1 MFFEKEIIS
10 FNILG
15 VYKFSQK
22 ESHSN
27 NKGRN
32 FSALSFRF
40 CSDAVLEDS
49 KSKYQMK
56 ENCVTYVPARL
67 NYKRNATKDE
77 FIVVHFD
84 TTDHH
89 ADRIE
94 CFEAKSAERLAQLFK
109 DILDCW
115 DKQKVGYKYRCS
127 GLFYE
132 VLAEC
137 YAQNYTQ
144 PNQNSKIKRSV
155 DYILKNYKNSN
166 LSIREIADKSFMS
179 EVYFR
184 KIFKKEFGISP
195 QKYIIELRIQYAA
208 GLISTGCFSLTE
220 IAGMSGYND
229 YKYFSVEF
237 KKIMG
242 VSPSDYQYNF
252 TADWL
257 PKKDT

>member
-1 MFFEKEIIS
+1 MFFEKDILS

-15 VYKFSQK
+15 VYEFSQK
-22 ESHSN
+22 DAHSN

-56 ENCVTYVPARL
+56 SNCVAYVRARL
-67 NYKRNATKDE
+67 NYKRNATVDE

-84 TTDHH
+84 TTDYHTDH
-89 ADRIE
+89 IE
-94 CFEAKSAERLAQLFK
+94 CFEATSPERLAQLFK

-115 DKQKVGYKYRCS
+115 DKKEVGYKYRCS
-127 GLFYE
+127 GLLYGI
-132 VLAEC
+132 LAEC

-184 KIFKKEFGISP
+184 KLFTEVTGMSPVTYIHYLRINKAKEMLKSDYSSMSDIALSLGYANIYDFSRTFKK
-195 QKYIIELRIQYAA
+195 Y
-208 GLISTGCFSLTE
+208 T
-220 IAGMSGYND
+220 
-229 YKYFSVEF
+229 
-237 KKIMG
+237 G
-242 VSPSDYQYNF
+242 VSPMKY
-252 TADWL
+252 L
-257 PKKDT
+257 KK